1 MSREHH
7 IVLRD
12 CQPWRIPALEAG
24 ELSPLDVMRANME
37 FFHYRAAEI
46 LASVMAMPL
55 GENAT
60 QDQLAAFHD
69 LAGMVKCRELSQA
82 CARDLARYTNA
93 PMAAVSPPGGRLD
106 AAAPGKAIERIPT
119 PKAVSD
125 AFAAAA
131 KGWHLSLASVCEMR
145 VWMWER
151 EG

>member
-82 CARDLARYTNA
+82 CARDLARYTHA
-93 PMAAVSPPGGRLD
+93 PMAA
-106 AAAPGKAIERIPT
+106 
-119 PKAVSD
+119 
-125 AFAAAA
+125 
-131 KGWHLSLASVCEMR
+131 
-145 VWMWER
+145 
-151 EG
+151 